1 MRKVFFRVL
10 SVISI
15 PSVLLF
21 NFTIS
26 DALIGECRLIY
37 DQYLDTEFS
46 PEFSFEKFKEIN
58 PGMHKSEVIALIGQP
73 LYISTFNGVKLEYT
87 KDGYFIR
94 SGRKPLN
101 GHSDFAWLHVSVKL
115 DSLDHVIETNHEW
128 NND

>member
-1 MRKVFFRVL
+1 MRKWFFRVL

-15 PSVLLF
+15 PFVLLF
-21 NFTIS
+21 NFTIG
-26 DALIGECRLIY
+26 DALIGEGRLPF

-46 PEFSFEKFKEIN
+46 PEFSFKKFEQIK
-58 PGMHKSEVIALIGQP
+58 PGMHKSEVIGLIGQP

-87 KDGYFIR
+87 KDGYFIK
-94 SGRKPLN
+94 SGRKPLG

-115 DSLDHVIETNHEW
+115 DSLDHVIETSRVW